1 MSVEII
7 VAVIGSVSILS
18 VALIKKFY
26 SPNSGSQNIIDKTI
40 IQKDIERLEEIVDEY
55 KQKTDKLVES
65 DMVHNFA
72 IDQMKSMLEGL
83 KEKVDKLWRSNGMSY
98 FFVQHL

>member
-7 VAVIGSVSILS
+7 VAIIGSVSILS

-26 SPNSGSQNIIDKTI
+26 NPNTGSQNIIDKTI
-40 IQKDIERLEEIVDEY
+40 IQKDIEHLEELVAEY

-65 DMVHNFA
+65 DMEHSFA
-72 IDQMKSMLEGL
+72 IDQMQSMLGDL
-83 KEKVDKLWRSNGMSY
+83 KEKVDKL
-98 FFVQHL
+98 